1 MSKYLDSDGLLY
13 LWQKAKATF
22 AKISHTHT
30 TADVTGLDAAL
41 TNANKVT
48 DVKVNGTSVVTN
60 KSANITVDSTLSTT
74 SNNPIKN
81 STVATKFNSVDSAIS
96 GKQDKLTFDSAPTAN
111 STKPVTSGG
120 VKSALD
126 AKQNKLTF
134 DSTPQGDSYNP
145 VYSDGI
151 YTALAYKQDE
161 LTFDDEPKSASSNPV
176 TSDGIKQAID
186 TASSNIFM
194 ELNKKAAAADLTSHT
209 GNSTVHVTEAEHTKL
224 AGIEEGANRYN
235 LPTATENDLGGV
247 KVGILMNIHNGKL
260 NPNRASSS
268 QDGIISSDDYKRL
281 QNVPDSSEILNAV
294 TEDTST
300 LTVECTSSTISLIK
314 SGAIGAANGVAPLN
328 ESMMI
333 DSQYLPSYVDDVIEV
348 CTYNETTDSM
358 IGSAN
363 WFRDPDDKDT
373 VISGEKGKVYIVV
386 AAWYTNGPISESDY
400 KNSQWRWTGS
410 QYVRLTDGSG
420 ISPITNSE
428 IDAIVAK

>member
-22 AKISHTHT
+22 AKVSHTHT

-60 KSANITVDSTLSTT
+60 KSANITVDSSLSTT

-81 STVATKFNSVDSAIS
+81 STVAIKFNSVDSAIS
-96 GKQDKLTFDSAPTAN
+96 EKQDKLTFDSTPTAN

-161 LTFDDEPKSASSNPV
+161 LTFDSTPTANSSNPV
-176 TSDGIKQAID
+176 TS
-186 TASSNIFM
+186 
-194 ELNKKAAAADLTSHT
+194 
-209 GNSTVHVTEAEHTKL
+209 
-224 AGIEEGANRYN
+224 
-235 LPTATENDLGGV
+235 GGV
-247 KVGILMNIHNGKL
+247 KTAIDAIDAKFANKQNTIPNADKL
-260 NPNRASSS
+260 SIDSS
-268 QDGIISSDDYKRL
+268 GII
-281 QNVPDSSEILNAV
+281 
-294 TEDTST
+294 
-300 LTVECTSSTISLIK
+300 
-314 SGAIGAANGVAPLN
+314 AAKN
-328 ESMMI
+328 
-333 DSQYLPSYVDDVIEV
+333 LPSYVDDVVEVYILADGSVSAGQNGWFYIEREGQRFYDALV
-348 CTYNETTDSM
+348 N
-358 IGSAN
+358 
-363 WFRDPDDKDT
+363 
-373 VISGEKGKVYIVV
+373 EKGKIYVV
-386 AAWYTNGPISESDY
+386 VGKIADVAVSVGSATDAGEYQNT
-400 KNSQWRWTGS
+400 QWRWTGS
-410 QYVRLTDGSG
+410 QYVKLTGGSG

-428 IDAIVAK
+428 IDAIVAQ